1 MKDSRAYLERKA
13 SFAKVLTIYGRKP
26 VLEALSDSSIEPFKL
41 HLAESNKPAPI
52 LTNAIDLAKRKNAEV
67 VYHSKEQLSR
77 ISKSSKQDQGIAL
90 DIHCPSFKNVDDVM
104 KLHQHHI
111 ASQQKP
117 EQARPLR
124 LLALCDIHNPQNLGM
139 IIRSACAGNLDGIL
153 IPKKGCAALSPLV
166 IKASAGTLFKAPIIL
181 CESLFKALKAFKQ
194 DGFSVCTLSSH
205 SKESLFEHAA
215 QGPTIYVLGNETEGV
230 SQEIF
235 DLADHKLMI
244 PMQNNVESLNVA
256 VTAAL
261 IAFNDGIQ
269 RNV

>member
-1 MKDSRAYLERKA
+1 MKDSQAYLERKA
-13 SFAKVLTIYGRKP
+13 SFAKILTIYGRKP
-26 VLEALSDSSIEPFKL
+26 VLEALSDNSIQPFKL

-52 LTNAIDLAKRKNAEV
+52 LSNAIDLAKRKNAEII
-67 VYHSKEQLSR
+67 YHTKEQLSR

-90 DIHCPSFKNVDDVM
+90 DIHCPSFKNIDDM
-104 KLHQHHI
+104 MAIH
-111 ASQQKP
+111 
-117 EQARPLR
+117 EQNIEQGKKQPLR

-166 IKASAGTLFKAPIIL
+166 IKASAGTVFKAPIVL

-194 DGFSVCTLSSH
+194 SGFSICTLSSH
-205 SKESLFEHAA
+205 SKESLFEHIT

-235 DLADHKLMI
+235 DLANNKLMI

-261 IAFNDGIQ
+261 IAFSDGIQ
-269 RNV
+269 RKV